1 LSTYS
6 SHANCAAGSDPA
18 VTAVPRSALEKMPK
32 WLICVPLAL
41 QWAWL
46 GLRYRGMTLP
56 SAANPNITSGGLVGE
71 GKLEYFEQMG
81 PVGRAA
87 TAPYVGM
94 RDVASMPESRF
105 GPALAAAGVSFPLVA
120 KPDLGLC
127 GYGVRK
133 LDDMAALL
141 DYARRFPPGQ
151 TLVLQQYLPAEHE
164 AGLFYARDPRTD
176 KGRLIG
182 LALRYYPRV
191 VGDGRSTLEEL
202 IRQDQRTMRTLGSP
216 AHACAH
222 DLAGVP
228 AAGQVVRLS
237 TIGSTRVGGLY
248 RDGAALITDALTKAV
263 DTIAREMPDF
273 HFGRFDVRFD
283 SAHELCEGR
292 GFTIMEVNG
301 AGSEA
306 IQAWDPGTGL
316 VEGFRMIFSKQRL
329 LFEIGAANRA
339 RGARPIGL
347 RALARLNAAQ
357 NRLIDQYPPS
367 N

>member
-1 LSTYS
+1 MPYPTQ
-6 SHANCAAGSDPA
+6 ANCARCTDLPTIAA
-18 VTAVPRSALEKMPK
+18 PRSALEKMPK

-46 GLRYRGMTLP
+46 GLRFGSLTLP
-56 SAANPNITSGGLVGE
+56 SAANPRITSGGLVGE

-81 PVGRAA
+81 ATGRAA
-87 TAPYVGM
+87 TAAYAGI
-94 RDVASMPESRF
+94 RDIGSLPQARLAAE
-105 GPALAAAGVSFPLVA
+105 LAAAGLAFPLVA
-120 KPDLGLC
+120 KPNLGLC

-141 DYARRFPPGQ
+141 DYARRFPAGQ
-151 TLVLQQYLPAEHE
+151 TLVLQQYLPAENE
-164 AGLFYARDPRTD
+164 AGIFYARDPRTGE
-176 KGRLIG
+176 GRLIG

-191 VGDGRSTLEEL
+191 VGDGQSTLAEL
-202 IRQDQRTMRTLGSP
+202 MQRDERTMRMLGSP
-216 AHACAH
+216 AHACPH
-222 DLAGVP
+222 DLAGIP
-228 AAGQVVRLS
+228 AAGQVVRLA

-248 RDGAALITDALTKAV
+248 RDGGALITDALTRAI
-263 DTIAREMPDF
+263 DTIAREMPEF

-283 SAHELCEGR
+283 SAHDLSAGR

-316 VEGFRMIFSKQRL
+316 FAGFRMIFSKQRL

-347 RALARLNAAQ
+347 WELARLNAAQ

>member
-6 SHANCAAGSDPA
+6 SHVNCTPGSDPA
-18 VTAVPRSALEKMPK
+18 ITAVPRSALEKLPK

-46 GLRYRGMTLP
+46 GLRYRSLTLP
-56 SAANPNITSGGLVGE
+56 SAANPNITAGGLVGE

-87 TAPYVGM
+87 TAAHVGM
-94 RDVASMPESRF
+94 RDVASWPAARF
-105 GPALAAAGVSFPLVA
+105 GPALAAAGVTFPLVA

-133 LDDMAALL
+133 LDNMAALL
-141 DYARRFPPGQ
+141 DYARRFPAGQ

-164 AGLFYARDPRTD
+164 AGLFYARDPRSGQ
-176 KGRLIG
+176 GRLIG

-191 VGDGRSTLEEL
+191 IGDGHSTLEDL
-202 IRQDQRTMRTLGSP
+202 IRRDQRAMRTLGSP
-216 AHACAH
+216 AHACPH
-222 DLAGVP
+222 DLSSIP
-228 AAGQVVRLS
+228 AAGQTVRLA

-248 RDGAALITDALTKAV
+248 RDGAALITSALTRAV
-263 DTIAREMPDF
+263 DTIAREMPEF

-283 SAHELCEGR
+283 STQELCAGR

-316 VEGFRMIFSKQRL
+316 IAGFRMIFSKQRL

-347 RALARLNAAQ
+347 RALARLNAGQ